1 MNSTRSKSFCK
12 DVLPIPQFRGTCWF
26 NSLLMSIFYS
36 ELMREFFIKELPNI
50 REHLKEHPKILNILE
65 DLLFNNYNVH
75 NKNNDNFYEV
85 FKPEN
90 ILIELHKANKNIFYI
105 DEQMIDDGWDGAIYI
120 IEMFK
125 FLNVRN
131 KILYLRSIPDS
142 TSHKK
147 KPILNISRKNY
158 DLESIQ
164 RNDNDVNNILKFKNK
179 PDDLMRLGS
188 TNPLYQFIY
197 VNPGRDYIIKD
208 YTSYNIPDDV
218 DILNIDYDVNDG
230 FVPPERMKFKNATF
244 VLDSMMIHNFNAKEC
259 NAGHAIAGITC
270 KSKKYLYNGWT
281 HKTNDPALLKVSK
294 HIENQIREKKL
305 EILDLY
311 KDKFLNNNQD
321 KPKLS
326 KLEIERLMVIKS
338 EMEILIEEKLW
349 NQSRIKSNSKPCNLA
364 RYDWS
369 RHTDNICIDLQKCSY
384 PKTTLKNT
392 LCFNMSKGKR
402 SYLYVRKKFRENVDK
417 ELKRD
422 KECPEDQILN
432 PATNRCVSK
441 YGVKGRRLLNESNTV
456 HETHNN
462 EKNNSSKKEKVKI
475 CSEDKIV
482 NPATNR
488 CVSKTGAKGKQLL
501 NESVII
507 NRPKFDDK
515 NDSKKKKVKIC
526 SERQIVNPTTNR
538 CVSKTGT
545 IGRQLLKNK

>member
-1 MNSTRSKSFCK
+1 M
-12 DVLPIPQFRGTCWF
+12 
-26 NSLLMSIFYS
+26 SLFYS

-50 REHLKEHPKILNILE
+50 REHLKDHPKILNILE

-147 KPILNISRKNY
+147 KPILTISTKNY

-164 RNDNDVNNILKFKNK
+164 RNDNDVNNRRLNFKNK

-188 TNPLYQFIY
+188 TNPLYQFIFLNEY
-197 VNPGRDYIIKD
+197 QISNNQNQICIKD
-208 YTSYNIPDDV
+208 YASYNIPDDV
-218 DILNIDYDVNDG
+218 DILNIDYDVNDD

-305 EILDLY
+305 EILDTKKKIHRY
-311 KDKFLNNNQD
+311 VIED
-321 KPKLS
+321 KPELS
-326 KLEIERLMVIKS
+326 NLFEFNERLRVIKS
-338 EMEILIEEKLW
+338 ELEILIEEKLW

-402 SYLYVRKKFRENVDK
+402 SYLYVRNKFRENVDK

-441 YGVKGRRLLNESNTV
+441 YGVKGRRLLNVSNTV
-456 HETHNN
+456 NKTQNN
-462 EKNNSSKKEKVKI
+462 EKNNSSKMKKVKI
-475 CSEDKIV
+475 CPEDKIV

-515 NDSKKKKVKIC
+515 IDSKKKKVKIC
-526 SERQIVNPTTNR
+526 SEHQIVNPTTNR